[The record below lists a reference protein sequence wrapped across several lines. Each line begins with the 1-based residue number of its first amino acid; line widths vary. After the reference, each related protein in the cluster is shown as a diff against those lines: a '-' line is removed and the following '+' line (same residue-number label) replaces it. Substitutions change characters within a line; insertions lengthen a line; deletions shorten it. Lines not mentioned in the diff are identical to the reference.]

1 MAESSE
7 IAVLLRQ
14 ARHVFAQVNT
24 IVNASRSEFLTG
36 NSREVGFEEYPDK
49 NYAYLINEVRQSFAG
64 LQNAM
69 HGPPD
74 GFEEVAEQLSQLAN
88 ILEDNSDGRQQ
99 TTDATE
105 SILTDLIAFDMGDRG
120 RLAVR
125 EAIMRFPDAL
135 AANSDWF
142 FTSLNAYAANTRGNL
157 GFLEMVRD
165 EVCDAAKSKRQ
176 RIDRQYTNATLLQM
190 VEGIKWSEARLRI
203 TLLGDLPADLVD
215 QASKVLRRELTVGT
229 VEQICELFTPVV
241 GALRDA
247 YEDATTANQDHH
259 SARVTPDSERA
270 ESSGNPSPSAAAFAG
285 LGNAAQS
292 DDEAEATKPTGTTSK
307 SEQRAK
313 WLAQAMLLVRD
324 NPGLSDAEIARRVG
338 KDKSTLSRSR
348 EYQNAAAMSR
358 GVTGDRNRG
367 HITVDPESGL
377 RDVEAYSDDSAERDL
392 DD

>member
-14 ARHVFAQVNT
+14 ARSVFAQLNT
-24 IVNASRSEFLTG
+24 LVTVSLSKTLAG
-36 NSREVGFEEYPDK
+36 NSREVGFEEVMPYPDIP
-49 NYAYLINEVRQSFAG
+49 YAYLIDEVRQSFAG

-69 HGPPD
+69 HDPPD

-105 SILTDLIAFDMGDRG
+105 SILTDLIAFGMGDRG

-142 FTSLNAYAANTRGNL
+142 FTSLDAYAANTRGNL

-165 EVCDAAKSKRQ
+165 EVCDAAESKRQ
-176 RIDRQYTNATLLQM
+176 RIDRQYTNATLLQI

-229 VEQICELFTPVV
+229 VEHICELFTPVV
-241 GALRDA
+241 GVLRDA

-270 ESSGNPSPSAAAFAG
+270 ESSGNPSPSAAAIACYRVHFYTGKPQTEVAEILTRELKQSITQGQVSKWLKQVTKWIEAG
-285 LGNAAQS
+285 NVLPGF
-292 DDEAEATKPTGTTSK
+292 TKPTAGES
-307 SEQRAK
+307 
-313 WLAQAMLLVRD
+313 QAMDPSILNMGKRRD
-324 NPGLSDAEIARRVG
+324 QRTKR
-338 KDKSTLSRSR
+338 
-348 EYQNAAAMSR
+348 Q
-358 GVTGDRNRG
+358 RNRKS
-367 HITVDPESGL
+367 VD
-377 RDVEAYSDDSAERDL
+377 SDN
-392 DD
+392 